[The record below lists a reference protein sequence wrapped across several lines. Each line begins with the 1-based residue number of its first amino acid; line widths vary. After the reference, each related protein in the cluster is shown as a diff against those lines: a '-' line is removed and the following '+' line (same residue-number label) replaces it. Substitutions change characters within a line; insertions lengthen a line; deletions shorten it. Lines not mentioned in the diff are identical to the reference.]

1 MALPLPGD
9 NPGVALSVQPAQVRI
24 ALPAVPESAA
34 RARRTLVQAGLG
46 EDVEHTVTLLATE
59 LVTNAVR
66 HATPDAGA
74 RLVLVAHLEPDFVR
88 VEVHDAG
95 PAFDPAVRHSAKGF
109 GLRLIDSLSTRWGV
123 ERERGNRVWFE
134 LDRRSGRRFA
144 RNREPE
150 RARD

>member
-1 MALPLPGD
+1 MPLPLPGD

-24 ALPAVPESAA
+24 ALPAVPESAT
-34 RARRTLVQAGLG
+34 RARRMLVQAGLG
-46 EDVEHTVTLLATE
+46 EDVEHTVSLLATE

-66 HATPDAGA
+66 HAATDEQA
-74 RLVLVAHLEPDFVR
+74 RVVLLARLEPDFVR

-95 PAFDPAVRHSAKGF
+95 PSFDPAVRHTAKGF
-109 GLRLIDSLSTRWGV
+109 GHRLIDALSSRWGV
-123 ERERGNRVWFE
+123 EHDRGNRVWFE